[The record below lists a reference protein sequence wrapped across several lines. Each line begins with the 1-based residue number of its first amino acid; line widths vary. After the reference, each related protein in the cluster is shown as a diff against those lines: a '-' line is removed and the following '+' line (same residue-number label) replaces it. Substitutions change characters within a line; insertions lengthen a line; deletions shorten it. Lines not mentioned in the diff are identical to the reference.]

1 MGDAIGASRAFRLT
15 RRGNDVWNE
24 PRQASGADLTFAT
37 PPTVDAYGGRQIQSF
52 TEIMNLL
59 MVL

>member
-1 MGDAIGASRAFRLT
+1 MT
-15 RRGNDVWNE
+15 RRRNDVWNE

-37 PPTVDAYGGRQIQSF
+37 PLTVDTYGERQIQSS

-59 MVL
+59 VVL